1 MLQENLEDIEATKLQ
16 KQVWQKLKE
25 IPKGKVTTYKL
36 LATAIGS
43 KAIRAVASAVA
54 KNPYA
59 PKTPCHR
66 VVLSSGKLGGYT
78 HPKGVIRKIELLEA
92 EGVKVVANKIENFEE
107 ILYKFDATNKG

>member
-36 LATAIGS
+36 LATAVGS

-66 VVLSSGKLGGYT
+66 VVLSSGKLSGYT
-78 HPKGVIRKIELLEA
+78 HPKGVIRKIELLES
-92 EGVKVVANKIENFEE
+92 EGIRIKNSKIEDFEE
-107 ILYKFDATNKG
+107 VLYRFER